1 LIPVEPSIFKNYR
14 NEVDLA
20 IMPVLE
26 LDLVERLVNAG
37 SVGDGPGG
45 FSYPK
50 EEVAAVKNA
59 IDLAKS
65 AVDKLNL
72 IEPPAELDAA
82 HEDLEKSFSALVF
95 GLEKVSEHQRIIDL
109 SLYYDGVDSILV
121 YRDLYNAWE
130 SELVNYSQDY
140 VPKSDL
146 PGLDI
151 GSTMRR
157 DEDGMTMLY
166 IPSGHFEMGA
176 GYRHSD
182 EIPVHIVYLDSYWI
196 DETEVTN
203 AMFTSFVNAT
213 GYQTDIEKDGYAT
226 VMQHP
231 DIIWNKKGVNWMHPL
246 GPESDIRDLG
256 NYPVVY
262 MSWNDSNAYCEWV
275 GARLPTEAEWEK
287 AALWDDINR
296 ERRVFPWGNSFS
308 CSNGNYDEEVD
319 GCDSFEQTAP
329 AGSFVNGASSYGA
342 LNMASNIEE
351 WVSDWYIR
359 HYNFPGYYDQ
369 PPAFN
374 PQGPSM
380 GERRILRGDSWYSS
394 TVWLELSGPEGR
406 SKAIRSSGNP
416 TETNN
421 LVGFRCAQSVP

>member
-1 LIPVEPSIFKNYR
+1 
-14 NEVDLA
+14 
-20 IMPVLE
+20 
-26 LDLVERLVNAG
+26 
-37 SVGDGPGG
+37 
-45 FSYPK
+45 
-50 EEVAAVKNA
+50 
-59 IDLAKS
+59 
-65 AVDKLNL
+65 
-72 IEPPAELDAA
+72 
-82 HEDLEKSFSALVF
+82 
-95 GLEKVSEHQRIIDL
+95 
-109 SLYYDGVDSILV
+109 
-121 YRDLYNAWE
+121 
-130 SELVNYSQDY
+130 
-140 VPKSDL
+140 
-146 PGLDI
+146 
-151 GSTMRR
+151 
-157 DEDGMTMLY
+157 
-166 IPSGHFEMGA
+166 
-176 GYRHSD
+176 
-182 EIPVHIVYLDSYWI
+182 
-196 DETEVTN
+196 
-203 AMFTSFVNAT
+203 
-213 GYQTDIEKDGYAT
+213 
-226 VMQHP
+226 
-231 DIIWNKKGVNWMHPL
+231 MHPL